1 MEIDHG
7 GDPAV
12 MGIVHRKSEC
22 RCMNVIRSHPQVN
35 GHGMTRAKVMMAA
48 AQSRIE
54 VARD

>member
-1 MEIDHG
+1 
-7 GDPAV
+7 
-12 MGIVHRKSEC
+12 
-22 RCMNVIRSHPQVN
+22 MNVIRSHPQVN